1 MRNKNFPVF
10 SSVLKLKT
18 LPVVTC
24 TCNYEKI
31 KFLEKTQVF
40 PPKISTSYD
49 GLPRKGLNG
58 NARILVKK
66 SPERKSTIAKLGSEV
81 HDTKDISWMGVS
93 VVD

>member
-18 LPVVTC
+18 LPVVIMH
-24 TCNYEKI
+24 NYEKI

-49 GLPRKGLNG
+49 GLPSKGFNG